1 MIDTV
6 ISIDIGWQSRAVI
19 GRYDPN
25 TKRAPEISLDFLDA
39 YENGVSRR
47 HAVLLWRNDVLCI
60 LDLGS
65 ANGTW
70 VNGVRLIAHQVRGLK
85 DGDVIRVGN
94 VQLRLRFDPSRKYPP
109 TFMASLLH

>member
-6 ISIDIGWQSRAVI
+6 ISIDIGWQSKAVI
-19 GRYDPN
+19 GRYDPE
-25 TKRAPEISLDFLDA
+25 TRRAPEICLDFLNA

-65 ANGTW
+65 SNGTW
-70 VNGVRLIAHQVRGLK
+70 VNGVRLIAHQARGLNN
-85 DGDVIRVGN
+85 GDEIRVGK
-94 VQLRLRFDPSRKYPP
+94 VQLRLRFDPSHIYPP
-109 TFMASLLH
+109 TFTATLMH